1 MRVILLQHQV
11 FSGDFKPTQYFL
23 IVNISIIPT
32 FRHRKVNSVMSD
44 LMASHIP
51 SKRTICMSALHMT
64 VFH

>member
-32 FRHRKVNSVMSD
+32 SKAQKSKF
-44 LMASHIP
+44 SH
-51 SKRTICMSALHMT
+51 
-64 VFH
+64 V